1 MDEHEVTEDGHRD
14 KEKKKRWRK
23 EEAKRGN

>member
-1 MDEHEVTEDGHRD
+1 MDEHEVTEDGDRD
-14 KEKKKRWRK
+14 KEERKRWRE